1 MGGKVSPSEQEA
13 FERCLAVSK
22 VSLSEG
28 KEGGSRKD
36 RHRQNY
42 GIALKTHT
50 RNAVQTTGSNS
61 GTAVP

>member
-1 MGGKVSPSEQEA
+1 MLGCEQSQPL
-13 FERCLAVSK
+13 RG
-22 VSLSEG
+22 EG
-28 KEGGSRKD
+28 GGSRKD
-36 RHRQNY
+36 RHRHNY